1 MKINIIRLHPF
12 AGIPDRTIRLKDG
25 INTML
30 GENEFGKST
39 IFNAISAALFIPERP
54 RKGSDD
60 HKSIERCFP
69 NSGGSEIRVTLTF
82 EAEGQRHILHKT
94 WSRNPKLSHVRL
106 GSGGR
111 ELIGEEAEAEMVR
124 LLRLNRSSWE
134 NMLFIEQSSIHD
146 TIGRLKQRMDSLDT
160 VQSFLK
166 DADPFDREAFVRAVS
181 ERLKRHESRWDT
193 ALQRPEGGRGI
204 DNKWARDVGSILEA
218 WYEKEGFRARQQYIL
233 ETEMQ
238 VEELNRRIHD
248 VTPEKEAL
256 EAFIRLGKPLLKD
269 AHRSLSI
276 SSEKRDIETKG
287 KELKAI
293 PKDWASAEALLPG
306 KREEL
311 DRLQAE
317 RRELETELGHA
328 NRRSSAADLLRR
340 ESAVRSLEVRINE
353 LKSGIDGMPE
363 IPEAV
368 VKEVNACE
376 GAVRDA
382 RLRLE
387 AQRLKASL
395 ESDSELQVH
404 ATIGGEQPQII
415 TVRAGMTETL
425 ESPGSISIAYGPL
438 SLRVVSGNEDVDR
451 LQEAVLKQQQRIRE
465 RCSEHGA
472 DDIEGL
478 RGMRSRLLEFRSL
491 LERLERD
498 LKAQLGG
505 KELAQWKQELAA
517 LADIPA
523 TRDISVI
530 QGELNRR
537 GHRVAELGL
546 EISGL
551 EGNLARWQREHG
563 SLEDLLEKVTDLRSQ
578 WKRLDEEAST
588 LKSLPEG
595 YDSPARFIDTLQ
607 HSQDRLDR
615 LQGDLA
621 GFMEER
627 ARLQGKLS
635 SQEFSAEEL
644 SEKHQ
649 SAESRYEHLLRE
661 VKSLRRILDVH
672 ETVISEKE
680 SDPFIR
686 VGARIVQLLERLS
699 EGRYGQVQFEKNLPE
714 TIGSDNIRLETDLLS
729 KGMKGSLALA
739 VRMAYSEVYL
749 SDMDGF
755 LMLDDPFTE
764 LDPDRRR
771 HAAELLQEMANG
783 KQIIFFTCHPEQ
795 AGLFPAM
802 SAVACEDIPVGP

>member
-1 MKINIIRLHPF
+1 
-12 AGIPDRTIRLKDG
+12 
-25 INTML
+25 
-30 GENEFGKST
+30 
-39 IFNAISAALFIPERP
+39 
-54 RKGSDD
+54 
-60 HKSIERCFP
+60 
-69 NSGGSEIRVTLTF
+69 
-82 EAEGQRHILHKT
+82 
-94 WSRNPKLSHVRL
+94 
-106 GSGGR
+106 
-111 ELIGEEAEAEMVR
+111 
-124 LLRLNRSSWE
+124 
-134 NMLFIEQSSIHD
+134 
-146 TIGRLKQRMDSLDT
+146 
-160 VQSFLK
+160 
-166 DADPFDREAFVRAVS
+166 
-181 ERLKRHESRWDT
+181 
-193 ALQRPEGGRGI
+193 
-204 DNKWARDVGSILEA
+204 
-218 WYEKEGFRARQQYIL
+218 
-233 ETEMQ
+233 
-238 VEELNRRIHD
+238 
-248 VTPEKEAL
+248 
-256 EAFIRLGKPLLKD
+256 
-269 AHRSLSI
+269 
-276 SSEKRDIETKG
+276 
-287 KELKAI
+287 
-293 PKDWASAEALLPG
+293 
-306 KREEL
+306 
-311 DRLQAE
+311 
-317 RRELETELGHA
+317 
-328 NRRSSAADLLRR
+328 
-340 ESAVRSLEVRINE
+340 
-353 LKSGIDGMPE
+353 MPE